1 MWRSTARA
9 SAGALGPSW
18 RVLLVVAGLAAY
30 ALASHWLML
39 HAADRLWA
47 VGALCGP
54 LVLMLLGYAWK
65 RRDGHA
71 LLACALL
78 LSLLALAV
86 ARGGASGVNR
96 LYVLQHAGIHLAL
109 AWVFGST
116 LRQGSAALISVM
128 AERVHGCITPAM
140 RAYTRRLT
148 MVWVGYFVTVA
159 ALSLALFVWAPWSW
173 WSLFGNVLT
182 PLSLVLMFVLEHG
195 VRRLLHPEF
204 ERTTITQVV
213 QAYRRAF
220 AHDKAAP

>member
-9 SAGALGPSW
+9 RAVGPSW
-18 RVLLVVAGLAAY
+18 RVPLVVAGLATY

-39 HAADRLWA
+39 HAADRVWA

-54 LVLMLLGYAWK
+54 LVLMVLGYAWK
-65 RRDGHA
+65 RRDGFG

-86 ARGGASGVNR
+86 ARGGAGDVNR

-116 LRQGSAALISVM
+116 LRQGNTAFISAV
-128 AERVHGCITPAM
+128 AERVHGSITPAM
-140 RAYTRRLT
+140 RAYTRQLT
-148 MVWVGYFVTVA
+148 MVWVGYFVVMA
-159 ALSLALFVWAPWSW
+159 LLSLALFVWAPWSW

-182 PLSLVLMFVLEHG
+182 PLSLLLMFVLEHG
-195 VRRLLHPEF
+195 VRRVLHPEF
-204 ERTTITQVV
+204 ERATITQVV

-220 AHDKAAP
+220 AHDRAAP